1 LASTPLKVLN
11 QPLKVLNKPAA
22 VLNKPLRVL
31 NKPLRVFITG
41 ASSGLGAALARHY
54 GASGAQLGLAGRR
67 LEGLQHTAAGLDARL
82 YPADV
87 RDAAAMQTAAE
98 AFLNEVGPPDIVI
111 AAAGI
116 SVGTLTEAGEDAAV
130 FRAVMDANVLG
141 LVHTFQ
147 PFIVPMQ
154 TNGGVLCGIS
164 SVAGVRGLPG
174 GGAYSASKA
183 AATVYLEALRLEL
196 KARGIAV
203 VTVAPGY
210 VDTPMTRVNPYAMPF
225 KMSARVAA
233 EKVAHCIARRRP
245 YTVIPWQMAWAARL
259 LKWLPIPVYDVV
271 FEKAPRK
278 PRGLPT

>member
-1 LASTPLKVLN
+1 MSGPPK
-11 QPLKVLNKPAA
+11 
-22 VLNKPLRVL
+22 
-31 NKPLRVFITG
+31 VFITG

-54 GASGAQLGLAGRR
+54 GAQGARLGLLGRR
-67 LEGLQHTAAGLDARL
+67 LEGLQHAAAGLDARL
-82 YPADV
+82 YQADV
-87 RDAAAMQTAAE
+87 RDAPAMQVAAT
-98 AFLNEVGPPDIVI
+98 AFLQEIGTPDIVI

-116 SVGTLTEAGEDAAV
+116 SVGTLTEEAADTPI

-147 PFIVPMQ
+147 PFIAAMQ

-196 KARGIAV
+196 KARGVAV

-210 VDTPMTRVNPYAMPF
+210 IDTPMTQVNPYAMPF
-225 KMSARVAA
+225 KMTATAAAANVAR
-233 EKVAHCIARRRP
+233 CIAQRRA
-245 YTVIPWQMAWAARL
+245 YTVIPWQMAWVARL
-259 LKWLPIPVYDVV
+259 LKWLPIPVYDAL

>member
-1 LASTPLKVLN
+1 MSGPLK
-11 QPLKVLNKPAA
+11 
-22 VLNKPLRVL
+22 
-31 NKPLRVFITG
+31 VFITG

-54 GASGAQLGLAGRR
+54 GAQGAQLGLLGRR

-82 YPADV
+82 YQADV
-87 RDAAAMQTAAE
+87 RDTAAMQAAAT
-98 AFLNEVGPPDIVI
+98 AFLQEIGTPDIVI

-116 SVGTLTEAGEDAAV
+116 SVGTLTEEAADTPI
-130 FRAVMDANVLG
+130 FRAVMEANVLG

-147 PFIVPMQ
+147 PFTAAMQ
-154 TNGGVLCGIS
+154 AGAVLCGIS

-196 KARGIAV
+196 RVRGLAV

-210 VDTPMTRVNPYAMPF
+210 IDTPMTQVNPYAMPF
-225 KMSARVAA
+225 KMTATAAAANVAR
-233 EKVAHCIARRRP
+233 CIAQRRA
-245 YTVIPWQMAWAARL
+245 YTVIPWQMAWVARL
-259 LKWLPIPVYDVV
+259 LKWLPIPVYDAL

>member
-1 LASTPLKVLN
+1 M
-11 QPLKVLNKPAA
+11 PAA
-22 VLNKPLRVL
+22 FQ
-31 NKPLRVFITG
+31 RVFITG

-54 GASGAQLGLAGRR
+54 GASGATLGLLGRR
-67 LEGLQHTAAGLDARL
+67 RDALEATASGLDARV
-82 YPADV
+82 YVADV
-87 RDAAAMQTAAE
+87 RDAAAMQAAAA
-98 AFLNEVGPPDIVI
+98 AFVAELGPPDLVI

-116 SVGTLTEAGEDAAV
+116 SVGTLTENSADAAV

-147 PFIVPMQ
+147 PFIPVLARDS
-154 TNGGVLCGIS
+154 VLCGIS

-183 AATVYLEALRLEL
+183 AATVYLEALRLEM

-203 VTVAPGY
+203 VSVAPGY
-210 VDTPMTRVNPYAMPF
+210 IDTPMTRVNPYPMPF
-225 KMSARVAA
+225 RLTADDAAARTAR
-233 EKVAHCIARRRP
+233 CIARRRS
-245 YTVIPWQMAWAARL
+245 YAVIPWQMAWVARAM
-259 LKWLPIPVYDVV
+259 KWLPNPVFDLL

>member
-1 LASTPLKVLN
+1 MPRPLK
-11 QPLKVLNKPAA
+11 
-22 VLNKPLRVL
+22 
-31 NKPLRVFITG
+31 VFITG

-54 GASGAQLGLAGRR
+54 GAAGAQLGLAGRR
-67 LEGLQHTAAGLDARL
+67 LNGLQDTAAGLDAHL
-82 YPADV
+82 YPVDV
-87 RDAAAMQTAAE
+87 RDAAAMQQAA
-98 AFLNEVGPPDIVI
+98 ATFLSEVGVPDVVI

-116 SVGTLTEAGEDAAV
+116 SVGTLTEAAEDATV

-147 PFIVPMQ
+147 PFIAAMQ

-174 GGAYSASKA
+174 GSAYSASKA
-183 AATVYLEALRLEL
+183 AATIYLEALRLEL

-210 VDTPMTRVNPYAMPF
+210 IDTPMTQVNPYAMPF
-225 KMSARVAA
+225 KMTAQTAA
-233 EKVAHCIARRRP
+233 NKVARCIAQRRA
-245 YTVIPWQMAWAARL
+245 YTVIPWQMAWVARV
-259 LKWLPIPVYDVV
+259 LKWLPIPVYDAT
-271 FEKAPRK
+271 FERAPRK

>member
-1 LASTPLKVLN
+1 M
-11 QPLKVLNKPAA
+11 
-22 VLNKPLRVL
+22 

-54 GASGAQLGLAGRR
+54 GAAGAQLGLAGRR
-67 LEGLQHTAAGLDARL
+67 PEGLQDTAAGLDAHL
-82 YPADV
+82 YRADV
-87 RDAAAMQTAAE
+87 RDPAAMQQAAA
-98 AFLNEVGPPDIVI
+98 AFLSEVGTPDIVI

-116 SVGTLTEAGEDAAV
+116 SVGTLTEAADDAPV

-147 PFIVPMQ
+147 PFIAAMQ
-154 TNGGVLCGIS
+154 ARGGVLCGIS

-174 GGAYSASKA
+174 GSAYSASKA
-183 AATVYLEALRLEL
+183 AATVYLESLRLEL

-203 VTVAPGY
+203 VAVAPGY
-210 VDTPMTRVNPYAMPF
+210 IDTPMTQVNPYAMPF
-225 KMSARVAA
+225 KMTAQTAA
-233 EKVAHCIARRRP
+233 NKVARCIAQRRA
-245 YTVIPWQMAWAARL
+245 YTVIPWQMAWVARL
-259 LKWLPIPVYDVV
+259 LKWLPIPVYDSI

>member
-1 LASTPLKVLN
+1 MPGHPLK
-11 QPLKVLNKPAA
+11 
-22 VLNKPLRVL
+22 
-31 NKPLRVFITG
+31 VFITG
-41 ASSGLGAALARHY
+41 ASSGLGAALAQHY
-54 GASGAQLGLAGRR
+54 AAQGAQLGLVGRKPDA
-67 LEGLQHTAAGLDARL
+67 LAAVADGLDAHT
-82 YPADV
+82 YIADV
-87 RDAAAMQTAAE
+87 RDAAAMQAAAS
-98 AFLNEVGPPDIVI
+98 AFLNDVGAPDIVI

-116 SVGTLTEAGEDAAV
+116 SVGTLTEEAADATV

-141 LVHTFQ
+141 LVHTFA
-147 PFIVPMQ
+147 PFIASMQ
-154 TNGGVLCGIS
+154 ADGGVLCGIS

-210 VDTPMTRVNPYAMPF
+210 IDTPMTQVNPYPMPF
-225 KMSARVAA
+225 KMSAATAA
-233 EKVAHCIARRRP
+233 AKVARCIARRRP
-245 YTVIPWQMAWAARL
+245 HSVIPWQMAAVAQL
-259 LKWLPIPVYDVV
+259 LKWLPVRVYDAV

>member
-1 LASTPLKVLN
+1 MGTPE
-11 QPLKVLNKPAA
+11 P
-22 VLNKPLRVL
+22 R
-31 NKPLRVFITG
+31 RVFITG

-54 GASGAQLGLAGRR
+54 GAQGARLGLAGRR
-67 LEGLQHTAAGLDARL
+67 VEGLQATAVGLDATL

-87 RDAAAMQTAAE
+87 RDAAAMRSAAE
-98 AFLNEVGPPDIVI
+98 AFVREIGPPDIVI

-141 LVHTFQ
+141 LVHTFH
-147 PFIVPMQ
+147 PFIAPMQ
-154 TNGGVLCGIS
+154 ANGGVLCAIS

-183 AATVYLEALRLEL
+183 AATVYLESLRLEL

-210 VDTPMTRVNPYAMPF
+210 IDTPMTRVNPYAMPF
-225 KMSARVAA
+225 RMKADTAA
-233 EKVAHCIARRRP
+233 AKVARCVARRDA
-245 YTVIPWQMAWAARL
+245 YAVIPWQMAWVARL
-259 LKWLPIPVYDVV
+259 LKWLPIPVYDAL

>member
-1 LASTPLKVLN
+1 MPGRPLK
-11 QPLKVLNKPAA
+11 
-22 VLNKPLRVL
+22 
-31 NKPLRVFITG
+31 VFITG

-54 GASGAQLGLAGRR
+54 GGEGARLGLVGRKQEALAAVADGLGAQA
-67 LEGLQHTAAGLDARL
+67 
-82 YPADV
+82 YIADV
-87 RDAAAMQTAAE
+87 RDAAAMQAAAS
-98 AFLNEVGPPDIVI
+98 AFMHEIGAPDIVI

-116 SVGTLTEAGEDAAV
+116 SVGTLTEEAADAAV

-141 LVHTFQ
+141 LVHTFA
-147 PFIVPMQ
+147 PFIAPMQ
-154 TNGGVLCGIS
+154 ANGGVLCGIS

-183 AATVYLEALRLEL
+183 AATIYLEALRLEL

-210 VDTPMTRVNPYAMPF
+210 IDTPMTQVNPYPMPF
-225 KMSARVAA
+225 KMSAETAA
-233 EKVAHCIARRRP
+233 QKVAHCIARRRAH
-245 YTVIPWQMAWAARL
+245 TVIPWPMAWVARM
-259 LKWLPIPVYDVV
+259 LKWLPIPVYDAI

>member
-1 LASTPLKVLN
+1 LASSLK
-11 QPLKVLNKPAA
+11 
-22 VLNKPLRVL
+22 
-31 NKPLRVFITG
+31 VFITG

-54 GASGAQLGLAGRR
+54 GASGAQLGLLGRR
-67 LEGLQHTAAGLDARL
+67 LDGLQATAAGLDARL
-82 YPADV
+82 YQADV
-87 RDAAAMQTAAE
+87 RDAAAMQAAAA
-98 AFLNEVGPPDIVI
+98 AFLRDVGPPDVVI

-116 SVGTLTEAGEDAAV
+116 SVGTLTEAAEDLPV

-141 LVHTFQ
+141 LAHTFQ
-147 PFIVPMQ
+147 PFVAAMQ
-154 TNGGVLCGIS
+154 ANGGALCGIS

-203 VTVAPGY
+203 VDVAPGY
-210 VDTPMTRVNPYAMPF
+210 IDTPMTWVNPYAMPF
-225 KMSARVAA
+225 KMTADAA
-233 EKVAHCIARRRP
+233 AAKVARCIARRRAH
-245 YTVIPWQMAWAARL
+245 TVIPWQMAWVARL
-259 LKWLPIPVYDVV
+259 LKWLPIPVYDAV

>member
-1 LASTPLKVLN
+1 MASTPLTA
-11 QPLKVLNKPAA
+11 QHQ
-22 VLNKPLRVL
+22 
-31 NKPLRVFITG
+31 PLRVFITG

-54 GASGAQLGLAGRR
+54 GAQGAQLGLAGRR
-67 LEGLQHTAAGLDARL
+67 IEGLQKTAAGFDARL
-82 YPADV
+82 YQADV
-87 RDAAAMQTAAE
+87 RDATAMQAVAS
-98 AFLNEVGPPDIVI
+98 AFLNEIGPPDIVI

-116 SVGTLTEAGEDAAV
+116 SVGTLTEEAVDMPV

-147 PFIVPMQ
+147 PFIAPME
-154 TNGGVLCGIS
+154 TRGGVLCGIS

-210 VDTPMTRVNPYAMPF
+210 IDTPMTQVNPYAMPF
-225 KMSARVAA
+225 RMSAHAAASSVAR
-233 EKVAHCIARRRP
+233 CIHQRRA
-245 YTVIPWQMAWAARL
+245 YTVIPWQMAWLARL
-259 LKWLPIPVYDVV
+259 LKWLPIPVYDSV
-271 FEKAPRK
+271 FRNAPRK

>member
-1 LASTPLKVLN
+1 MT
-11 QPLKVLNKPAA
+11 
-22 VLNKPLRVL
+22 
-31 NKPLRVFITG
+31 VFITG

-54 GASGAQLGLAGRR
+54 GASGARLGLVGRR
-67 LEGLQHTAAGLDARL
+67 RDALESAGAGLDAQL
-82 YPADV
+82 YQADV
-87 RDAAAMQTAAE
+87 RDADAMQGAAD
-98 AFLNEVGPPDIVI
+98 AFLHDVGAPDIVI

-116 SVGTLTEAGEDAAV
+116 SVGTLTEIADDAPV

-147 PFIVPMQ
+147 PFIGAMRP
-154 TNGGVLCGIS
+154 GGVLCGIS

-210 VDTPMTRVNPYAMPF
+210 IDTPMTRVNPYAMPF
-225 KMSARVAA
+225 KMPVEVAA
-233 EKVAHCIARRRP
+233 AKVARCIERRHG
-245 YTVIPWQMAWAARL
+245 YTVIPWQMAWVARAM
-259 LKWLPIPVYDVV
+259 KWLPNPLFDLL
-271 FEKAPRK
+271 FERAPRK

>member
-1 LASTPLKVLN
+1 MSSSPLK
-11 QPLKVLNKPAA
+11 
-22 VLNKPLRVL
+22 
-31 NKPLRVFITG
+31 VFITG

-54 GASGAQLGLAGRR
+54 GALGAQLGLAGRKI
-67 LEGLQHTAAGLDARL
+67 ESLQASAAGLNAQLYLADVCDAR
-82 YPADV
+82 AMQ
-87 RDAAAMQTAAE
+87 DAAD
-98 AFLNEVGPPDIVI
+98 AFLSAVGPPDIVI

-116 SVGTLTEAGEDAAV
+116 SVGTLTEEASDAAV

-141 LVHTFQ
+141 MVHSFQ
-147 PFIVPMQ
+147 PFIAAMQ
-154 TNGGVLCGIS
+154 SNHSLSGGGVLCGIS

-210 VDTPMTRVNPYAMPF
+210 IDTPMTQVNPYAMPF
-225 KMSARVAA
+225 KMTAQDAA
-233 EKVAHCIARRRP
+233 AKVAHCIARRRA
-245 YTVIPWQMAWAARL
+245 YTVIPWQMAWVARL
-259 LKWLPIPVYDVV
+259 LKWLPIPVYDAI
-271 FEKAPRK
+271 FERAPRK